1 MRITQQVSATCHGC
15 RRRRSEVRFVA
26 VAADTSAERS
36 EAREDGVGP
45 NATFR
50 VASPLVMA
58 TRGSCVK
65 WNDGCLALGACSR
78 FMGAR
83 KSSHYLLL
91 RRGVVPHDTT
101 IDADIDCS
109 GFASLRLRSS
119 RVRRCG
125 GSRHICVRRCGGSLW
140 CCSRQ
145 SEQRRRS
152 RTKGSPRR
160 LLRALRTERH
170 PRESEQRR
178 RSRTKGSPRRQL
190 RALKMEPGGFAPPS
204 RYVLPIASTS
214 VFVLSIS
221 PRSSA
226 HDERQ
231 TSASLAVVSFLCGQ
245 AALWNQPGF

>member
-1 MRITQQVSATCHGC
+1 VSATCHGC

-78 FMGAR
+78 VMGAR

-109 GFASLRLRSS
+109 GFAALRLREQPVQST
-119 RVRRCG
+119 RVASAQCCRG
-125 GSRHICVRRCGGSLW
+125 RRCGGSLW
-140 CCSRQ
+140 
-145 SEQRRRS
+145 RRS
-152 RTKGSPRR
+152 RRSERLRLTCLSPLGFTPRGADQSER
-160 LLRALRTERH
+160 KRSESRALITAFQRCG
-170 PRESEQRR
+170 RR
-178 RSRTKGSPRRQL
+178 RRR
-190 RALKMEPGGFAPPS
+190 
-204 RYVLPIASTS
+204 
-214 VFVLSIS
+214 
-221 PRSSA
+221 
-226 HDERQ
+226 
-231 TSASLAVVSFLCGQ
+231 GQ
-245 AALWNQPGF
+245 ARCRNAH

>member
-109 GFASLRLRSS
+109 GFAALRLREQPVQST
-119 RVRRCG
+119 RVASAQCCG
-125 GSRHICVRRCGGSLW
+125 GRRCGGSLW
-140 CCSRQ
+140 
-145 SEQRRRS
+145 RRS
-152 RTKGSPRR
+152 RRSERLRLTCLSPLGFTPRGAGQSER
-160 LLRALRTERH
+160 KRSESRALNVVAVAAAAAPSGVHHAKASKLRSRLRALITAFRRCG
-170 PRESEQRR
+170 RR
-178 RSRTKGSPRRQL
+178 RHR
-190 RALKMEPGGFAPPS
+190 
-204 RYVLPIASTS
+204 
-214 VFVLSIS
+214 
-221 PRSSA
+221 
-226 HDERQ
+226 
-231 TSASLAVVSFLCGQ
+231 GQ
-245 AALWNQPGF
+245 ARCRNAH